1 MHSDCLKQSTVQ
13 STAKK
18 KKKLNKGRCIHLNP
32 FNSEHFRSFEALQK
46 LWDLLTIRRFSEPG
60 LREWMPLV
68 IFRAR
73 SCERLQCPFQAD
85 FWVGIAS
92 CYVWQWKLN
101 CKAVQMPP
109 LLQLQKKYRGKG
121 TEGRKK
127 SSTQFVNV
135 HSSDTHFGF
144 NQITEI
150 SPQLQF
156 LFSFF
161 SDIEAQVKV
170 MKLVWMGEAWW
181 RILLLCKLWKVAQ

>member
-1 MHSDCLKQSTVQ
+1 
-13 STAKK
+13 
-18 KKKLNKGRCIHLNP
+18 
-32 FNSEHFRSFEALQK
+32 
-46 LWDLLTIRRFSEPG
+46 
-60 LREWMPLV
+60 
-68 IFRAR
+68 
-73 SCERLQCPFQAD
+73 
-85 FWVGIAS
+85 
-92 CYVWQWKLN
+92 
-101 CKAVQMPP
+101 MPP

-181 RILLLCKLWKVAQ
+181 RILLLCKLWKAAQ